1 MWSHGQAVKTR
12 PSQGL
17 ITSSILVGI
26 TIFLCLVLKRIPM
39 NILIGFCG
47 LDCEKCEARKATI
60 TNDDKLREEVA
71 KKWSE
76 LNHTSITKEMI
87 NCVGC
92 RLEGVKTI
100 FCDTFCLIRK
110 CASSK
115 GLSTCGKCPNL
126 EFCDTVKMIANN
138 NQEALNNLKNNF

>member
-1 MWSHGQAVKTR
+1 
-12 PSQGL
+12 
-17 ITSSILVGI
+17 
-26 TIFLCLVLKRIPM
+26 
-39 NILIGFCG
+39 
-47 LDCEKCEARKATI
+47 
-60 TNDDKLREEVA
+60 
-71 KKWSE
+71 
-76 LNHTSITKEMI
+76 MI

-100 FCDTFCLIRK
+100 FCGTLCPIRK